1 MTTPP
6 NPPPTPLTPTPS
18 QSTPTP
24 IQQSPG
30 NTQSTTLPTVVEP
43 PPPVTTKLGTF
54 TQKIVMNVL
63 EFVDQVLYALMGPL
77 GRTVFGS
84 IQDAIAIGIL
94 LKLPGLIGE
103 KIIGKDFSSWDICLK
118 ENPLGASFY
127 ACFIIVTSDF
137 LLWIVLGGRILGK
150 FWADLKDLKNNP

>member
-6 NPPPTPLTPTPS
+6 TPPPTPVTSTPSPSSPTP
-18 QSTPTP
+18 
-24 IQQSPG
+24 
-30 NTQSTTLPTVVEP
+30 VVP
-43 PPPVTTKLGTF
+43 SPPVSTKLGTF
-54 TQKIVMNVL
+54 TQKLVMNVL
-63 EFVDQVLYALMGPL
+63 EVVDQVLYGLMGQL

-118 ENPLGASFY
+118 ENFLGSSFY

-137 LLWIVLGGRILGK
+137 MLWIVLGGRIIGR
-150 FWADLKDLKNNP
+150 FRADLKDLKNNP

>member
-84 IQDAIAIGIL
+84 IQDAIAIGII

-103 KIIGKDFSSWDICLK
+103 IIIGKDFSSWDICLK

-137 LLWIVLGGRILGK
+137 MLWIVLGGRIIGR
-150 FWADLKDLKNNP
+150 FRADLKDLKNNP